1 MIFQR
6 SIKNEVSTVGVGLHS
21 GEKVRI
27 VLKPAKENSGI
38 IFKRIDIKVP
48 IEIKIEPK
56 AVKETRLSSTIGK
69 GKFKIS
75 TVEHLMSALSA
86 SGIDNILIEVG
97 GSEIPI
103 MDGSSIAFVYLINS
117 AVVYEQ
123 SEFKKF
129 AVIKDVIK
137 VEEGEKFA
145 KFEPYNGFLVDFTID
160 FPHPAFK
167 KENNHVEI
175 DFFKDSYVNNI
186 SRARTFGFMQ
196 EVEYLRSN
204 GLARGGSLDNAIV
217 LDEYKILND
226 EGLRYSDEFVRHKIL
241 DAIGDLYMIGM
252 PIIGKF
258 TAYKSGHELN
268 NRLLRALL
276 EQKSKWAIEYLDL
289 EGEQT
294 SSLASDYVKDKN
306 KFGIKGVDI
315 LQWYLL
321 NSVFLYY
328 VYLLH

>member
-6 SIKNEVSTVGVGLHS
+6 SIKNKVSAVGVGLHS
-21 GEKVRI
+21 GQKVRI
-27 VLKPAKENSGI
+27 VLKPAKENSGV
-38 IFKRIDIKVP
+38 IFKRTDIKVP
-48 IEIKIEPK
+48 IEIKVEPQ
-56 AVKETRLSSTIGK
+56 AVKETRLSSTISK
-69 GKFKIS
+69 GKYKIS

-86 SGIDNILIEVG
+86 SGIDNILIEVD

-103 MDGSSIAFVYLINS
+103 MDGSSISFVYLIKS
-117 AVVYEQ
+117 AVICEQ
-123 SEFKKF
+123 LELKKF

-137 VEEGEKFA
+137 VEDGEKFA

-167 KENNHVEI
+167 EKNNRVEI
-175 DFFKDSYVNNI
+175 DFFKDSYVSHI

-258 TAYKSGHELN
+258 VAYKSGHELN
-268 NRLLRALL
+268 NKLLRLML
-276 EQKSKWAIEYLDL
+276 KQKKKWAVEYLDL
-289 EGEQT
+289 ENEKT
-294 SSLASDYVKDKN
+294 ATLASDYAKN
-306 KFGIKGVDI
+306 KNDFDIKNLEI
-315 LQWYLL
+315 LQ
-321 NSVFLYY
+321 
-328 VYLLH
+328 

>member
-1 MIFQR
+1 MIYQR
-6 SIKNEVSTVGVGLHS
+6 SIKNEVSAIGVGLHS
-21 GEKVRI
+21 GNKVRI
-27 VLKPAKENSGI
+27 VLKPAKDDSGI
-38 IFKRIDIKVP
+38 IFKRTDMKGSTEIKVSP
-48 IEIKIEPK
+48 Q

-86 SGIDNILIEVG
+86 LGVDNILIEVDG
-97 GSEIPI
+97 PEIPI
-103 MDGSSIAFVYLINS
+103 MDGSSISFIYLINS
-117 AVVYEQ
+117 AVLLDQ
-123 SEFKKF
+123 SKLKRF

-137 VEEGEKFA
+137 VEEDEKFA
-145 KFEPYNGFLVDFTID
+145 KFEPYRGFLVDFTID

-167 KENNHVEI
+167 EENSRVEI

-204 GLARGGSLDNAIV
+204 GLAQGGSLDNAIV

-268 NRLLRALL
+268 NKLLRLML
-276 EQKSKWAIEYLDL
+276 EEKSKWAIEHLDL
-289 EGEQT
+289 ENEET
-294 SSLASDYVKDKN
+294 ASLATDYIKDKN
-306 KFGIKGVDI
+306 GFRNKA
-315 LQWYLL
+315 LEAAQ
-321 NSVFLYY
+321 
-328 VYLLH
+328 

>member
-6 SIKNEVSTVGVGLHS
+6 SIKNKVSAVGVGLHT
-21 GEKVRI
+21 GQKVRI
-27 VLKPAKENSGI
+27 VLKPAIGNSGI
-38 IFKRIDIKVP
+38 VFKRTDIKVP
-48 IEIKIEPK
+48 IEIKVEPK
-56 AVKETRLSSTIGK
+56 AVKETQLSTTIGK

-86 SGIDNILIEVG
+86 SGIDNILIEVD

-103 MDGSSIAFVYLINS
+103 MDGSSISFVYLIKS
-117 AVVYEQ
+117 AVVCEQ
-123 SEFKKF
+123 LESKKF

-137 VEEGEKFA
+137 VQDGEKFA
-145 KFEPYNGFLVDFTID
+145 KFEPYKGFLVDFTID

-167 KENNHVEI
+167 KENSHVEI
-175 DFFKDSYVNNI
+175 DFFKDSYVKQI

-204 GLARGGSLDNAIV
+204 RLARGGSLDNGIV

-241 DAIGDLYMIGM
+241 DALGDLYMIGM

-258 TAYKSGHELN
+258 VAFKSGHELN
-268 NRLLRALL
+268 NKLLRLML
-276 EQKSKWAIEYLDL
+276 EQKSKWAVEYLNL
-289 EGEQT
+289 EDEQN
-294 SSLASDYVKDKN
+294 SSLARDYTKDKN
-306 KFGIKGVDI
+306 EFSFEN
-315 LQWYLL
+315 L
-321 NSVFLYY
+321 NTTQ
-328 VYLLH
+328 

>member
-6 SIKNEVSTVGVGLHS
+6 SIKTKVSAVGVGLHS
-21 GEKVRI
+21 GKKVRI
-27 VLKPAKENSGI
+27 ALNPAKENSGI
-38 IFKRIDIKVP
+38 IFKRIDLKVP
-48 IEIKIEPK
+48 IEIKVEAEAI
-56 AVKETRLSSTIGK
+56 KETRLSSTIGN

-86 SGIDNILIEVG
+86 SGIDNILIEVD

-103 MDGSSIAFVYLINS
+103 MDGSSISFIYLIKS

-123 SEFKKF
+123 SEIKKF
-129 AVIKDVIK
+129 AVIKDVIQVK
-137 VEEGEKFA
+137 DGEKFA
-145 KFEPYNGFLVDFTID
+145 RFEPYKGFLVDFTID

-167 KENNHVEI
+167 EENSRVEI
-175 DFFKDSYVNNI
+175 DFFKDSYVNDI

-217 LDEYKILND
+217 LDEYKIIND

-268 NRLLRALL
+268 NKLLRLML
-276 EQKSKWAIEYLDL
+276 EQKNKWTIEHLDL
-289 EGEQT
+289 HNEKT
-294 SSLASDYVKDKN
+294 AILASDYLKEKTGRENIDLEVT
-306 KFGIKGVDI
+306 
-315 LQWYLL
+315 
-321 NSVFLYY
+321 
-328 VYLLH
+328 

>member
-6 SIKNEVSTVGVGLHS
+6 SIKNKVSAVGVGLHS
-21 GEKVRI
+21 GQKIRI
-27 VLKPAKENSGI
+27 ELKPAKEDSGI
-38 IFKRIDIKVP
+38 IFKRTDIKVP
-48 IEIKIEPK
+48 IEIKVEPK

-86 SGIDNILIEVG
+86 SGVDNILIEVD

-103 MDGSSIAFVYLINS
+103 MDGSSISFVYLIKS
-117 AVVYEQ
+117 AVVCEQ
-123 SEFKKF
+123 KKYKKF
-129 AVIKDVIK
+129 AVIKDEIK
-137 VEEGEKFA
+137 VEDGEKFA
-145 KFEPYNGFLVDFTID
+145 KFEPFNGFLVDFTID

-167 KENNHVEI
+167 EENSRVEI

-258 TAYKSGHELN
+258 VAYKSGHELN
-268 NRLLRALL
+268 NKLLRLML
-276 EQKSKWAIEYLDL
+276 KQKTKWSVEYLDL
-289 EGEQT
+289 KNEKT
-294 SSLASDYVKDKN
+294 ASLASDYTKDKN
-306 KFGIKGVDI
+306 DFDTNYLGA
-315 LQWYLL
+315 LQ
-321 NSVFLYY
+321 
-328 VYLLH
+328 

>member
-1 MIFQR
+1 MIFQK
-6 SIKNEVSTVGVGLHS
+6 SIKRKVSAVGVGLHS
-21 GEKVRI
+21 GQKVRI
-27 VLKPAKENSGI
+27 ALKPAKENSGI
-38 IFKRIDIKVP
+38 IFKRTDIKVP
-48 IEIKIEPK
+48 IEIKVEPQ

-69 GKFKIS
+69 GVFKIS
-75 TVEHLMSALSA
+75 TVEHIMSALSA
-86 SGIDNILIEVG
+86 SGIDNILIEVD

-103 MDGSSIAFVYLINS
+103 MDGSSISFVYLINS

-123 SEFKKF
+123 LELKKF
-129 AVIKDVIK
+129 AVIKDEIK
-137 VEEGEKFA
+137 VEDGEKFA

-167 KENNHVEI
+167 KENSRVEI
-175 DFFKDSYVNNI
+175 DFFKDSYVNHI

-217 LDEYKILND
+217 LDEYKVLND

-268 NRLLRALL
+268 NKLLRLML
-276 EQKSKWAIEYLDL
+276 KKKTKWAIEHLDL
-289 EGEQT
+289 ENEQT
-294 SSLASDYVKDKN
+294 ASLARNYAKDKN
-306 KFGIKGVDI
+306 EFGIKHLEKI
-315 LQWYLL
+315 Q
-321 NSVFLYY
+321 
-328 VYLLH
+328 

>member
-1 MIFQR
+1 VIYQR
-6 SIKNEVSTVGVGLHS
+6 SIKNEVSAIGVGLHS
-21 GEKVRI
+21 GNKVRI
-27 VLKPAKENSGI
+27 VLKPAKDDSGI
-38 IFKRIDIKVP
+38 IFKRTDMKGSTEIKVSP
-48 IEIKIEPK
+48 Q

-86 SGIDNILIEVG
+86 LGVDNILIEVDG
-97 GSEIPI
+97 PEIPI
-103 MDGSSIAFVYLINS
+103 MDGSSISFIYLINS
-117 AVVYEQ
+117 AVLLDQ
-123 SEFKKF
+123 SKLKRF

-137 VEEGEKFA
+137 VEEDEKFA
-145 KFEPYNGFLVDFTID
+145 KFEPYRGFLVDFTID

-167 KENNHVEI
+167 EENSRVEI

-204 GLARGGSLDNAIV
+204 GLAQGGSLDNAIV

-268 NRLLRALL
+268 NKLLRLML
-276 EQKSKWAIEYLDL
+276 EEKSKWAIEHLDL
-289 EGEQT
+289 ENEET
-294 SSLASDYVKDKN
+294 ASLATDYIKDKN
-306 KFGIKGVDI
+306 GFRNKA
-315 LQWYLL
+315 LEAAQ
-321 NSVFLYY
+321 
-328 VYLLH
+328 

>member
-6 SIKNEVSTVGVGLHS
+6 SIKNEVSAVGVGLHS
-21 GEKVRI
+21 GKKVRI
-27 VLKPAKENSGI
+27 VLKPTKENSGI
-38 IFKRIDIKVP
+38 IFKRTDIKIPV
-48 IEIKIEPK
+48 EIKVEPQ

-69 GKFKIS
+69 DKFKIS

-86 SGIDNILIEVG
+86 SGIDNILIEVD

-103 MDGSSIAFVYLINS
+103 MDGSSIPFIYLINS
-117 AVVYEQ
+117 AMIYEQ
-123 SEFKKF
+123 SKLKKF
-129 AVIKDVIK
+129 AVIKDLIK
-137 VEEGEKFA
+137 VEDGEKFA
-145 KFEPYNGFLVDFTID
+145 KFEPYNGFLIDFTID

-167 KENNHVEI
+167 EENSRVEI
-175 DFFKDSYVNNI
+175 DFFKDSYVNHI

-268 NRLLRALL
+268 NKLLRLML
-276 EQKSKWAIEYLDL
+276 KQKSKWAIEHLDL
-289 EGEQT
+289 ENEKT
-294 SSLASDYVKDKN
+294 ASLASDYVKDKN
-306 KFGIKGVDI
+306 DLGNKHLETF
-315 LQWYLL
+315 Q
-321 NSVFLYY
+321 
-328 VYLLH
+328 

>member
-6 SIKNEVSTVGVGLHS
+6 SIKNEVSAVGVGLHS
-21 GEKVRI
+21 GKKVRI
-27 VLKPAKENSGI
+27 VLKPTKENSGI
-38 IFKRIDIKVP
+38 IFKRTDIKIPV
-48 IEIKIEPK
+48 EIKVEPQ

-69 GKFKIS
+69 DKFKIS

-86 SGIDNILIEVG
+86 SGIDNILIEVD

-103 MDGSSIAFVYLINS
+103 MDGSSIPFIYLINS
-117 AVVYEQ
+117 AMIYEQ
-123 SEFKKF
+123 SELKKF
-129 AVIKDVIK
+129 AVIKDLIK
-137 VEEGEKFA
+137 VEDGEKFA

-167 KENNHVEI
+167 EENSRVEI
-175 DFFKDSYVNNI
+175 DFFKDSYVNHI

-268 NRLLRALL
+268 NKLLRLML
-276 EQKSKWAIEYLDL
+276 KQKSKWAIEHLDL
-289 EGEQT
+289 ENEKT
-294 SSLASDYVKDKN
+294 ASLASDYAKDKN
-306 KFGIKGVDI
+306 DLGNKHLETF
-315 LQWYLL
+315 Q
-321 NSVFLYY
+321 
-328 VYLLH
+328 

>member
-6 SIKNEVSTVGVGLHS
+6 SIKNKVSAIGVGLHT
-21 GEKVRI
+21 GQKVRI
-27 VLKPAKENSGI
+27 VLKPAIGNSGI
-38 IFKRIDIKVP
+38 VFKRTDIKVP
-48 IEIKIEPK
+48 IEIKVEPK
-56 AVKETRLSSTIGK
+56 AVKETQLSTTIGK

-86 SGIDNILIEVG
+86 SGIDNILIEVD

-103 MDGSSIAFVYLINS
+103 MDGSSISFVYLIKS
-117 AVVYEQ
+117 AVVCEQ
-123 SEFKKF
+123 LESKKF

-137 VEEGEKFA
+137 VQDGEKFA
-145 KFEPYNGFLVDFTID
+145 KFEPYKGFLVDFTID

-167 KENNHVEI
+167 KENSHVEI
-175 DFFKDSYVNNI
+175 DFFKDSYVKQI

-241 DAIGDLYMIGM
+241 DALGDLYMIGM

-258 TAYKSGHELN
+258 VAFKSGHELN
-268 NRLLRALL
+268 NKLLRLML
-276 EQKSKWAIEYLDL
+276 KQKTKWAVEYLNL
-289 EGEQT
+289 EDEQN
-294 SSLASDYVKDKN
+294 SSLARDYTKDKN
-306 KFGIKGVDI
+306 EFIFEN
-315 LQWYLL
+315 L
-321 NSVFLYY
+321 NTIQ
-328 VYLLH
+328 

>member
-6 SIKNEVSTVGVGLHS
+6 SIKNKVSAVGVGLHS
-21 GEKVRI
+21 GQKIRI
-27 VLKPAKENSGI
+27 ELKPAKEDSGI
-38 IFKRIDIKVP
+38 IFKRTDSKVP
-48 IEIKIEPK
+48 IEIKVEPK

-86 SGIDNILIEVG
+86 SGVDNILIEVD

-103 MDGSSIAFVYLINS
+103 MDGSSISFVYLIKS
-117 AVVYEQ
+117 AVVCEQ
-123 SEFKKF
+123 KKYKKF
-129 AVIKDVIK
+129 AVIKDEIK
-137 VEEGEKFA
+137 VEDGEKFA

-167 KENNHVEI
+167 EENSRVEI

-258 TAYKSGHELN
+258 VAYKSGHELN
-268 NRLLRALL
+268 NKLLRLML
-276 EQKSKWAIEYLDL
+276 KQKTKWSVEYLDL
-289 EGEQT
+289 KNEKT
-294 SSLASDYVKDKN
+294 ASLASDYTKDKYDFDTN
-306 KFGIKGVDI
+306 YLGA

-321 NSVFLYY
+321 NWVFLFC
-328 VYLLH
+328 VYF

>member
-6 SIKNEVSTVGVGLHS
+6 SIKNKVSAVGVGLHS
-21 GEKVRI
+21 GQKIRI
-27 VLKPAKENSGI
+27 ELKPAKEDSGI
-38 IFKRIDIKVP
+38 IFKRTDIKVP
-48 IEIKIEPK
+48 IEIKVEPK

-86 SGIDNILIEVG
+86 SGVDNILIEVD

-103 MDGSSIAFVYLINS
+103 MDGSSISFVYLIKS
-117 AVVYEQ
+117 AVVCEQ
-123 SEFKKF
+123 KKYKKF
-129 AVIKDVIK
+129 AVIKDEIK
-137 VEEGEKFA
+137 VEDGEKFA
-145 KFEPYNGFLVDFTID
+145 KFEPFNGFLVDFTID

-167 KENNHVEI
+167 EENSRVEI

-258 TAYKSGHELN
+258 VAYKSGHELN
-268 NRLLRALL
+268 NKLLRLML
-276 EQKSKWAIEYLDL
+276 KQKTKWSVEYLDL
-289 EGEQT
+289 KNEKT
-294 SSLASDYVKDKN
+294 ASLASDYTKDKN
-306 KFGIKGVDI
+306 DFDTNYLGA

-321 NSVFLYY
+321 NWVFLFC
-328 VYLLH
+328 VYF

>member
-6 SIKNEVSTVGVGLHS
+6 SIKNEVSAVGVGLHS
-21 GEKVRI
+21 GKKVRI
-27 VLKPAKENSGI
+27 VLKPTKENSGI
-38 IFKRIDIKVP
+38 IFKRTDIKIPV
-48 IEIKIEPK
+48 EIKVKPQ

-69 GKFKIS
+69 DKFKIS

-86 SGIDNILIEVG
+86 SGIDNILIEVDG
-97 GSEIPI
+97 PEIPI
-103 MDGSSIAFVYLINS
+103 MDGSSIPFIYLINS
-117 AVVYEQ
+117 AMIYEQ
-123 SEFKKF
+123 SKLKKF
-129 AVIKDVIK
+129 AVIKDLIK
-137 VEEGEKFA
+137 VEDGEKFA

-167 KENNHVEI
+167 EENSRVEI
-175 DFFKDSYVNNI
+175 DFFKDSYVNHI

-268 NRLLRALL
+268 NKLLRLML
-276 EQKSKWAIEYLDL
+276 KQKSKWAIEHLDL
-289 EGEQT
+289 ENEKT
-294 SSLASDYVKDKN
+294 ASLASDYAKDKN
-306 KFGIKGVDI
+306 DLGNKHLETF
-315 LQWYLL
+315 Q
-321 NSVFLYY
+321 
-328 VYLLH
+328 